1 MMSET
6 STESR
11 RSLLWLAVGAMVGLA
26 LAGWGLFNSAAPP
39 RIGVPDGAVARVN
52 QGQILLSDF
61 RAQVESTTLTSFDKS
76 SSKQKSEVLNAM
88 IDEELLVQRG
98 MEVGLAT
105 SDPSVR
111 AALMSAMRDQ
121 AAAEVTAGAIASD
134 VELRAYYGRHP
145 ERYSSVARMRIRHL
159 LLAAPSAARA
169 SEVVQA
175 LRSGEGVDVVS
186 TRFKL
191 QRVSPSTDEDEID
204 IAVRRRLGDELFAI
218 ASGLKTGDVSE
229 PWSRPDGAHVL
240 VMVKREPPVV
250 LPFEEVRAK
259 VADHIRRERADQA
272 VQEHLKFLRG
282 KAEIVKAP
290 GVSP

>member
-1 MMSET
+1 MMPEAAAA
-6 STESR
+6 SR
-11 RSLLWLAVGAMVGLA
+11 RSLLWLSVGAMVGLA
-26 LAGWGLFNSAAPP
+26 LAGWSLFNTAAPA
-39 RIGVPDGAVARVN
+39 RGGVPAGAVARVN

-61 RAQVESTTLTSFDKS
+61 RAQVESTTLTTFDKS
-76 SSKQKSEVLNAM
+76 SSRQKIEVLNEM

-121 AAAEVTAGAIASD
+121 AAADVTAGATTSD

-159 LLAAPSAARA
+159 LLPAASTVKA

-175 LRSGEGVDVVS
+175 LRSGDGVDVVS

-191 QRVSPSTDEDEID
+191 QRVGPSTDEDEID
-204 IAVRRRLGDELFAI
+204 VAVRRRLGDELFAVL
-218 ASGLKTGDVSE
+218 SGLKTGDVSE
-229 PWSRPDGAHVL
+229 PLSRPDGAHVL
-240 VMVKREPPVV
+240 VMVKREIPVV

-259 VADHIRRERADQA
+259 VADHLRRERADQA

-282 KAEIVKAP
+282 KAEIVTAP
-290 GVSP
+290 GMSP